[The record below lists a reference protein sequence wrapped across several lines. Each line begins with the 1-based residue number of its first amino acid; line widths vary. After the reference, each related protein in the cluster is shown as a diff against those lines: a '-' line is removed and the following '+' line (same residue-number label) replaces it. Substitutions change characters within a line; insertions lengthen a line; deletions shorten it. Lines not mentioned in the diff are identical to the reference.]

1 MNAPASQPMCCLS
14 PVTASSSSPR
24 LELRGLSKYFLNE
37 RKFEPNKQKF
47 ELIELVY
54 RIHTLV
60 AIFEI
65 QDLLPVYNSFGV
77 CSPILKRSRSGW
89 S

>member
-1 MNAPASQPMCCLS
+1 MCCLS

-24 LELRGLSKYFLNE
+24 LELRSWVRRGLSKYFLNE